1 MSPMSWSP
9 TCRSP
14 ACRGRRGKAPCTPAN
29 RQGARSDA
37 NALELFARIAAA
49 GSFAQAAREL
59 GLTRAAISRRVAA
72 IETAIGAM
80 LFTRSTRAL
89 GLTPAGRRLAQR
101 ARAVHEAADQARRAL
116 RKDLREG
123 LSGTLRVTSVPVFG
137 QVALAPLL
145 ARFQALHP
153 QLRLELRFTHRRMDL
168 LRDDVDVAFRITDK
182 PPPDCVATP
191 VLAFAVRAYA
201 APRAGLPLAHPRA
214 LQGEPLLVLS
224 GPADTLALQWRH
236 DTRRGDPTTQD
247 VEPAVLADDL
257 GTLLALARH
266 GRGIVFAPD
275 LCAPEDLAAGRLIDA
290 LPGWRMRLPEG
301 EQVMALTL
309 AQGIAPEAARALV
322 AFVRDALAAGPS
334 AGRAPAR

>member
-1 MSPMSWSP
+1 MSPMAWSP

-116 RKDLREG
+116 R
-123 LSGTLRVTSVPVFG
+123 
-137 QVALAPLL
+137 
-145 ARFQALHP
+145 
-153 QLRLELRFTHRRMDL
+153 MDL

-236 DTRRGDPTTQD
+236 DTRRGEPTTQD

-257 GTLLALARH
+257 GTLLAVARH

-275 LCAPEDLAAGRLIDA
+275 LCVPEDLAAGRLIDA

>member
-1 MSPMSWSP
+1 MSPMAWSP

-116 RKDLREG
+116 R
-123 LSGTLRVTSVPVFG
+123 
-137 QVALAPLL
+137 
-145 ARFQALHP
+145 
-153 QLRLELRFTHRRMDL
+153 MDL

-236 DTRRGDPTTQD
+236 DTRRGEPTTQD

-257 GTLLALARH
+257 GTLLAVVRH

-275 LCAPEDLAAGRLIDA
+275 LCVPEDLAAGRLIDA